1 MAKDPYKH
9 NILKASPYHKKNTV
23 IGRNVVILKEYL
35 DNRELQLIYP
45 KSRVVKKHEAH
56 EVIITDED
64 AEPGDT
70 VNSVAFLCFV
80 EFITTGVI
88 LRGDEVR
95 INGKR
100 IGDLCGFDETHMPNH
115 INIVIKGDELICGKD
130 LELSL
135 NSIME
140 FVKK

>member
-1 MAKDPYKH
+1 MAKDPYK
-9 NILKASPYHKKNTV
+9 NNLLKASPYHEKNTV
-23 IGRNVVILKEYL
+23 IGRSVVILKEYL

-56 EVIITDED
+56 EVIITDEK

-70 VNSVAFLCFV
+70 VNNVAFLSFV
-80 EFITTGVI
+80 EFLNTGVI

-95 INGKR
+95 INGIR
-100 IGDLCGFDETHMPNH
+100 IGEICGFDETHMPNH
-115 INIVIKGDELICGKD
+115 INIVIKGDRLICGKD